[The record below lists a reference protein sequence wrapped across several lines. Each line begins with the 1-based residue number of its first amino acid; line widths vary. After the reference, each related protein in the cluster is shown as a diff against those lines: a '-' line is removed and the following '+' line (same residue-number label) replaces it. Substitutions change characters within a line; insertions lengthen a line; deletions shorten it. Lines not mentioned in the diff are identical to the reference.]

1 MSDSNESQ
9 NSVQSRTKSSREILL
24 DAAVIGIPL
33 LTSLAL
39 SSNLFEWLIDDAG
52 ISFAYSRSLA
62 GGHGLVS
69 QPGMVPVEGY
79 SNFLWVILMTPFFLL
94 GLFDPFLT
102 SKIVSFILVGISFLF
117 LHRAAMALTDRRRL
131 VSFISLLFLATNSSF
146 VIWTCSGLE
155 NPLYAMLIC
164 LLLFQIVHHL
174 ASASGSPA
182 SPQMIA
188 VTCSA
193 LALTRPDGIV
203 YTAAFP
209 FVLLIGLL
217 IGQIFAREL
226 MRRLWKFGATTLGIL
241 GTFMLFRLLY
251 FGDIMPNTYYVKG
264 GPGFKEV
271 IDLLTMQ
278 EEYLVKLQQLW
289 QSVLGDWLWL
299 LIPVTLL
306 ALPIVSARLRRNLL
320 NDVALLTLMLL
331 ALAAY
336 MLLGIDYMKEYRFA
350 TNLFPMLYLSLAV
363 GLYRLWDSFVHFRIQ
378 KTVAAVALL
387 LLIGVSTFFE
397 HRSRYQA
404 FFKRPTVPF
413 TRIAN
418 SFGLRFNK
426 IAQYLELEDPSFL
439 VPDIGGTLYYSNL
452 RIIDLAGL
460 CDTTIAKTRRYHLS
474 RFHEYVF
481 EEIKPTII
489 HIHGYFTAVSRL
501 DEDERFMRDY
511 IPIRLVDDEQAKR
524 RLGRDVLSGDF
535 VRKDAVKAVP
545 DKLKSLQEGTAGI

>member
-1 MSDSNESQ
+1 M
-9 NSVQSRTKSSREILL
+9 L
-24 DAAVIGIPL
+24 DAVVIGVPL
-33 LTSLAL
+33 LITLAL
-39 SSNLFEWLIDDAG
+39 SYNLFDWLIDDAG
-52 ISFAYSRSLA
+52 ISFAYSRNLA

-69 QPGMVPVEGY
+69 QPGMIPVEGY

-117 LHRAAMALTDRRRL
+117 LHRVAMRLTDRHRL

-155 NPLYAMLIC
+155 NPLYVMLIS
-164 LLLFQIVHHL
+164 LMLFQIINHM
-174 ASASGSPA
+174 ASLSGS
-182 SPQMIA
+182 SVGPQMIA

-209 FVLLIGLL
+209 TVLLIGLL
-217 IGQIFAREL
+217 IGQVSVSDLI
-226 MRRLWKFGATTLGIL
+226 RRLWKFGITTLGIL
-241 GTFMLFRLLY
+241 GSFMLFRMIY

-264 GPGFKEV
+264 GPGLKDV

-278 EEYLVKLQQLW
+278 KEYLVKLQQLL
-289 QSVLGDWLWL
+289 QSVLGEWLWL
-299 LIPVTLL
+299 LIPITLL
-306 ALPIVSARLRRNLL
+306 TLLIVSVRLRRHLL
-320 NDVALLTLMLL
+320 NDAVLLIVMLL

-336 MLLGIDYMKEYRFA
+336 LLLGNDYMKEYRFA
-350 TNLFPMLYLSLAV
+350 TNLFPMLYLSMAV
-363 GLYRLWDSFVHFRIQ
+363 GLYRLWYCFRHFRVKIII
-378 KTVAAVALL
+378 AVATILL
-387 LLIGVSTFFE
+387 LAGVSTFSE
-397 HRSRYQA
+397 HRPRYKT
-404 FFKRPTVPF
+404 FYKGPTVPF

-418 SFGLRFNK
+418 NFGIRFNK

-439 VPDIGGTLYYSNL
+439 VPDIGGTLYYTNL

-460 CDTTIAKTRRYHLS
+460 CDTTIAKTRRYHIS
-474 RFHEYVF
+474 KFHEYVF
-481 EEIKPTII
+481 ADVKPTII

-511 IPIRLVDDEQAKR
+511 VPIRLVDDKFAKK

-535 VRKDAVKAVP
+535 VRKDAVEAVP
-545 DKLKSLQEGTAGI
+545 NKLKRLQDGTAGI